1 MVQWFNSMVVNGSTQ
16 NLTWYGVCISCYSCI
31 DLFFFLLP
39 AVSDN
44 ARCQFL
50 YFLTRIGSIK
60 YLVWD
65 FSKCNGHFGNAYK
78 MCRSLANFLSCIP
91 FYAEN
96 YLYCFC
102 L

>member
-1 MVQWFNSMVVNGSTQ
+1 MVQLNGSQWFNSKPYLVWSLYLLLFM
-16 NLTWYGVCISCYSCI
+16 YISV
-31 DLFFFLLP
+31 FFLLP

-50 YFLTRIGSIK
+50 YFLTRIGSVK

-91 FYAEN
+91 F
-96 YLYCFC
+96 LWV
-102 L
+102 